1 MFKKSILV
9 LSVMTVSTVANAQ
22 LLNKLSTTAKN
33 TVSSVPLVG
42 SIVGGL
48 IPVIPEPEKELPQAF
63 DMHSPEVGINMTSPK
78 AQLSVVMPT
87 STITDASHPQYL
99 PLIKKRNYE
108 EGLAVMDELEQQNNA
123 QP

>member
-9 LSVMTVSTVANAQ
+9 LSVMALSTAANAQ
-22 LLNKLSTTAKN
+22 VLNKASSKVKDV
-33 TVSSVPLVG
+33 VSSVPLVG
-42 SIVGGL
+42 PIIGGL
-48 IPVIPEPEKELPQAF
+48 IPVIPEPSKELPQAF
-63 DMHSPEVGINMTSPK
+63 DMHSPEVGINLTSPK